1 MRERA
6 RVQQGA
12 AEGHATGG
20 AQEFPASE
28 GQLLGEFAG
37 IGDSRSGGPH
47 EAVYFVNRGASVH
60 SEFTYF
66 RKKDSRVKAKSRS
79 SRENETVLPARS

>member
-12 AEGHATGG
+12 AEGQATGG
-20 AQEFPASE
+20 AQKFPAGE
-28 GQLLGEFAG
+28 GQLLGEFVG
-37 IGDSRSGGPH
+37 IGDSRSGGSH
-47 EAVYFVNRGASVH
+47 EPVYFVNRGARVH
-60 SEFTYF
+60 SDFTYF

-79 SRENETVLPARS
+79 SRVHQAVLPACG